1 MLVFEDSDADRLYI
15 GKALPRDWVGS
26 GHEIT
31 IAAAPTRWGHIDY
44 RLTAKGPNQLLAT
57 VTLEGNKAGPAE
69 LHVKFRLP
77 ADKSIQSV
85 TANSKSVDLT
95 GSHKD
100 TAAIKTNGA
109 NHFEVVANLS

>member
-1 MLVFEDSDADRLYI
+1 
-15 GKALPRDWVGS
+15 
-26 GHEIT
+26 
-31 IAAAPTRWGHIDY
+31 
-44 RLTAKGPNQLLAT
+44 
-57 VTLEGNKAGPAE
+57 
-69 LHVKFRLP
+69 VKFRLP